1 METGDAID
9 MNSIISHPRV
19 LESGYN
25 SEQWSLKLGADSV
38 YEYIYIKRVCDIR
51 NVLITEIMCSYLLY
65 KSKCRFYGTFYEV

>member
-19 LESGYN
+19 LESGITQCSGPSN
-25 SEQWSLKLGADSV
+25 WELIQCMNV
-38 YEYIYIKRVCDIR
+38 YIKRVCDNR
-51 NVLITEIMCSYLLY
+51 NVLITEIIRSYLLY